1 MNGLAQ
7 LQATQ
12 LARKGRH
19 GDNKLLHVSDTE
31 IAALDGVASLLT
43 GKPLPTNPETG
54 AKEAFL
60 FTPLL
65 MPLLANAGVLGG
77 ALGTL
82 ASGALGTGLLAG
94 GAGALEAA
102 ARGMDNPIEQG
113 MMAGLTAGGASA
125 VGSALGAAG
134 QGAGVGA
141 VGGDRLASMA
151 MQNAQ
156 VMGEDAVTGAMMLPP
171 SAQQAAMNQ
180 LIEQPFQ
187 DITGAP
193 ELFVGKFP
201 KELLDAPYMDAS
213 YMNATPQSTTFTE
226 YLKNTP
232 VDTSVVP
239 MPGAGDASYLAAPA
253 LPPASPAA
261 SADTLGAK
269 LSSGIAN
276 TTDRFAQMGQGLRNI
291 VTNDQ
296 ALGTFLKD
304 PRAQYGALALGAGYT
319 GQSMLEQRQGM
330 EAAAAEKEAES
341 QREWDQ
347 AYDAIRQN
355 YMTQTGGVPDY
366 VASMRRGGYDP
377 DYLRRAGLPYAKGG
391 SVFPMQTGGFV
402 MTNKAVK
409 GAGSGSEE
417 KGLMALKK
425 HLGAKPIRGKGHG
438 TSDSIDAKI
447 DGKHQARVS
456 NGEAYVPPEKVK
468 KAGGSRKMY
477 ETMRRLEAARKG

>member
-43 GKPLPTNPETG
+43 GEPLPTNPETG

-60 FTPLL
+60 FAPLL
-65 MPLLANAGVLGG
+65 MPLLASSSALAGTALGG
-77 ALGTL
+77 LM
-82 ASGALGTGLLAG
+82 SGALGTGLVAG

-102 ARGMDNPIEQG
+102 ARGMDNPIQQG
-113 MMAGLTAGGASA
+113 IMAGLTAGGASA
-125 VGSALGAAG
+125 LGSALGAAG

-141 VGGDRLASMA
+141 VGGDQLASMA

-156 VMGEDAVTGAMMLPP
+156 VMGTDAVTGAMMLPP

-187 DITGAP
+187 GITGAP
-193 ELFVGKFP
+193 EL
-201 KELLDAPYMDAS
+201 
-213 YMNATPQSTTFTE
+213 MNATPQSTAFTE
-226 YLKNTP
+226 YLKNAP
-232 VDTSVVP
+232 VDASALP

-304 PRAQYGALALGAGYT
+304 PRAQYGALAMGAGYT

-341 QREWDQ
+341 QRKWDQ
-347 AYDAIRQN
+347 AYNTIRQN
-355 YMTQTGGVPDY
+355 YMTQTGAVPDY

-425 HLGAKPIRGKGHG
+425 RLGAKPIRGNGHG
-438 TSDSIDAKI
+438 TSDSIPAKI
-447 DGKHQARVS
+447 DGKHPAKVS

-477 ETMRRLEAARKG
+477 ETMRRLEAARRG